1 MERPIVYKKHC
12 PLFMTTVTHFN
23 PKEYRIPVDT
33 EKLLSGCA
41 GKRMEVSKRPVFMDI
56 QNFKNATAK
65 VVGKP
70 LDAAPKKAKSV
81 VNTKCAPALKPL
93 DVKVTKA
100 LDVVVRSARGTPV
113 STPVAPRTPALK
125 PSTPSVVA
133 TPSANT
139 PPPPPPSGGKPG
151 PPGKTGLSTYQEEIC
166 HIKKSTSCFK
176 CR

>member
-12 PLFMTTVTHFN
+12 PLFMTTVSHFN

-56 QNFKNATAK
+56 QNFKNTTK
-65 VVGKP
+65 IVSKP
-70 LDAAPKKAKSV
+70 LDAAATKSAKSV
-81 VNTKCAPALKPL
+81 VKPL
-93 DVKVTKA
+93 DVKLAPSSTSK
-100 LDVVVRSARGTPV
+100 DVGVRSAVGTPV
-113 STPVAPRTPALK
+113 GTPVASKTPVAALK
-125 PSTPSVVA
+125 PSTPSTVS
-133 TPSANT
+133 TPSTNT
-139 PPPPPPSGGKPG
+139 PSGKTTPP

-166 HIKKSTSCFK
+166 HIKKSNSGFK